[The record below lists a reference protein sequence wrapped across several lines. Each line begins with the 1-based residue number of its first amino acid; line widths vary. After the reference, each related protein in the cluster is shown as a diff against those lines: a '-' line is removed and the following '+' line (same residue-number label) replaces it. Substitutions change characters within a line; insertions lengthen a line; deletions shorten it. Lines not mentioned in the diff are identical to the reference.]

1 MDVDT
6 ALDVLRRESGL
17 LAVAAGPVLDRP
29 VTRYPD
35 WTVADLVV
43 HTGQIHRWVTE
54 IMRTRATERLPRPD
68 VAPYRTQAALT
79 DWFMSGA
86 ADLALELQSKDPAT
100 RVWTFSSDQTV
111 GFWRRRMALETTIH
125 RWDAQS
131 ATAARP
137 SIAPDIAADGV
148 TEALHVYLK
157 ARLQGRAVGGAGQR
171 ILLRA
176 TDTGQQWSVTIH
188 GDGIELGADAT
199 DGTSSAPDGASSAPD
214 GASSAPDATIAGTAE
229 DLWLYLMGRR
239 AVDALTVDGDPTA
252 VQVCTDAIDLVPAAQ
267 R

>member
-29 VTRYPD
+29 VSRYPD

-54 IMRTRATERLPRPD
+54 IVRTRATERLPRPD
-68 VAPYRTQAALT
+68 VAPDRTQAALT

-86 ADLALELQSKDPAT
+86 AELALELQSKDPAT
-100 RVWTFSSDQTV
+100 RVWTFFSDQTV

-148 TEALHVYLK
+148 TEALHVYLQ

-171 ILLRA
+171 VVLRA
-176 TDTGQQWSVTIH
+176 TDTGRQWSVTIH
-188 GDGIELGADAT
+188 GDAIEVGDDAT
-199 DGTSSAPDGASSAPD
+199 ATARDETATAADGASLP
-214 GASSAPDATIAGTAE
+214 PDATIAGTAE

>member
-1 MDVDT
+1 
-6 ALDVLRRESGL
+6 
-17 LAVAAGPVLDRP
+17 
-29 VTRYPD
+29 
-35 WTVADLVV
+35 
-43 HTGQIHRWVTE
+43 
-54 IMRTRATERLPRPD
+54 
-68 VAPYRTQAALT
+68 
-79 DWFMSGA
+79 
-86 ADLALELQSKDPAT
+86 
-100 RVWTFSSDQTV
+100 
-111 GFWRRRMALETTIH
+111 MALETTIH

-199 DGTSSAPDGASSAPD
+199 DGTPSAPD

>member
-1 MDVDT
+1 
-6 ALDVLRRESGL
+6 
-17 LAVAAGPVLDRP
+17 
-29 VTRYPD
+29 
-35 WTVADLVV
+35 
-43 HTGQIHRWVTE
+43 
-54 IMRTRATERLPRPD
+54 
-68 VAPYRTQAALT
+68 
-79 DWFMSGA
+79 
-86 ADLALELQSKDPAT
+86 
-100 RVWTFSSDQTV
+100 
-111 GFWRRRMALETTIH
+111 
-125 RWDAQS
+125 
-131 ATAARP
+131 
-137 SIAPDIAADGV
+137 
-148 TEALHVYLK
+148 
-157 ARLQGRAVGGAGQR
+157 VGGAGQR